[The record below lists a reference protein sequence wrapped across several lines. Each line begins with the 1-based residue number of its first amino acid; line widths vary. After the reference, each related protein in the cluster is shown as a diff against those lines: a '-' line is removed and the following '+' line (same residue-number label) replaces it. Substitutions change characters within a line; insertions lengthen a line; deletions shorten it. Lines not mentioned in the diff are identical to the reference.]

1 MKNILSKVANV
12 ALGSDLWK
20 NRKKQYFLALT
31 ALFFDD
37 NLNYQSILYSFRK
50 FDNYHFSAYIKT
62 FIQKELGPDLSDKV
76 NLVEKI
82 LTTFLTS

>member
-31 ALFFDD
+31 AHFFDD

-50 FDNYHFSAYIKT
+50 FDNYHFSADIKT